1 MNYWKVGK
9 DCNFT
14 CSCTVKLIEYQ
25 FWIVFKEPKAYCNA
39 FEHIITMFFFRF
51 VPAGCVQARLAYV
64 EAQGEL
70 KVPFK
75 DALPTREE
83 QLSSLRNTE
92 EFDILVVGGGATGS
106 GCALDAVTRSMCFFL
121 TKFCNITLLIL
132 TASVCLLC
140 RSLLWWFILDFS
152 KILYSH

>member
-1 MNYWKVGK
+1 MFNLHIIIIILKISLEKNELLKGWERLQFYMQLHSKAYRISIL
-9 DCNFT
+9 DCM
-14 CSCTVKLIEYQ
+14 
-25 FWIVFKEPKAYCNA
+25 FKEPKAYCNA

-121 TKFCNITLLIL
+121 TKFCNITLLI
-132 TASVCLLC
+132 
-140 RSLLWWFILDFS
+140 
-152 KILYSH
+152 

>member
-1 MNYWKVGK
+1 
-9 DCNFT
+9 
-14 CSCTVKLIEYQ
+14 
-25 FWIVFKEPKAYCNA
+25 
-39 FEHIITMFFFRF
+39 MFIFRF

-92 EFDILVVGGGATGS
+92 FDILVVGGGATGS
-106 GCALDAVTRSMCFFL
+106 GCALDAVTRSMYFF
-121 TKFCNITLLIL
+121 
-132 TASVCLLC
+132 
-140 RSLLWWFILDFS
+140 
-152 KILYSH
+152 

>member
-1 MNYWKVGK
+1 M
-9 DCNFT
+9 
-14 CSCTVKLIEYQ
+14 
-25 FWIVFKEPKAYCNA
+25 FKEHKAYCNA
-39 FEHIITMFFFRF
+39 FIAMFFFRF

-106 GCALDAVTRSMCFFL
+106 GCALDAVTRSMYF
-121 TKFCNITLLIL
+121 FCNITVLIL
-132 TASVCLLC
+132 TV
-140 RSLLWWFILDFS
+140 
-152 KILYSH
+152 H